1 MKDDIAKYEDEGKTG
16 KDLERLKDEMIIQK
30 QIAMVLSKQ
39 SVIQEKI
46 NLLIM
51 SPSTDELSRL
61 KEMFQNLVSQR
72 TLLVELTGMISE
84 GKLGDEF

>member
-1 MKDDIAKYEDEGKTG
+1 LKDDIAKYEDEGKTG

-61 KEMFQNLVSQR
+61 KEMFQNLESQR
-72 TLLVELTGMISE
+72 SLLVELTGMISE

>member
-1 MKDDIAKYEDEGKTG
+1 LKDDIAKYEDEGKTG

-61 KEMFQNLVSQR
+61 KEMFQNLESQR

>member
-1 MKDDIAKYEDEGKTG
+1 LKDDIAKYEDEGKTG